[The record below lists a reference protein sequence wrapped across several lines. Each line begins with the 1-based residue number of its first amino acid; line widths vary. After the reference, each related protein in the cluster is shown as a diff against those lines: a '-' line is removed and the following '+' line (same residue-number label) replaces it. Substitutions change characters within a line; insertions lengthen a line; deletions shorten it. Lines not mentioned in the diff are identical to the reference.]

1 MVKVSTNANCWLG
14 LVIQILLMMAISLAS
29 ITIYDRLRYQRIIT
43 VDIEWVI
50 QHKLDRLQKNSLD
63 LDQNQ
68 MLTLSQTWASEFA
81 DQIKLLASEHNAVVF
96 ARPAVIEGS
105 IDMTTE
111 IINRLNQNYGGT
123 KP

>member
-1 MVKVSTNANCWLG
+1 MVKVSTNANGWLG
-14 LVIQILLMMAISLAS
+14 LVIQILLMTAISLTS

-43 VDIEWVI
+43 VDIEWVM
-50 QHKLDRLQKNSLD
+50 QHKLDRLQKDSLD
-63 LDQNQ
+63 LDQSQ
-68 MLTLSQTWASEFA
+68 MLALSQSWASEFA

>member
-1 MVKVSTNANCWLG
+1 M
-14 LVIQILLMMAISLAS
+14 
-29 ITIYDRLRYQRIIT
+29 
-43 VDIEWVI
+43 
-50 QHKLDRLQKNSLD
+50 LDRLQKDSLD
-63 LDQNQ
+63 LNRGQR
-68 MLTLSQTWASEFA
+68 LTLSQSWAGEFA
-81 DQIKLLASEHNAVVF
+81 DQIKLLSSEHNAVVF

>member
-1 MVKVSTNANCWLG
+1 MVKVSTNANGWLG
-14 LVIQILLMMAISLAS
+14 LVIQILLMTAISLAS

-43 VDIEWVI
+43 VDIEWVM
-50 QHKLDRLQKNSLD
+50 QHKLDRLQKDSLD
-63 LDQNQ
+63 LDQSQ
-68 MLTLSQTWASEFA
+68 MLALSQSWASEFA

-111 IINRLNQNYGGT
+111 IVNRLNQNYVGT